1 VVLADAEVDI
11 ELTLLVTLIGIFTL
25 DDVSSRLLLP
35 LLAAATAAG
44 RGCFGAAV
52 EDTVLDEMAEED
64 ELVDVH
70 PPFEVVVAEDI
81 DVGDSRLDWGLSFF
95 LNCCDIIRS
104 KSVAGLSLR
113 VTASPSG
120 DTGFVDDVVDI

>member
-1 VVLADAEVDI
+1 MEAKDITTPETVNPTSDIASQPANQQPNMQIPEVLNQNQALQVLVDAARVAQ
-11 ELTLLVTLIGIFTL
+11 TKGIFTL

-64 ELVDVH
+64 ELVDDEYDPQVK
-70 PPFEVVVAEDI
+70 I
-81 DVGDSRLDWGLSFF
+81 
-95 LNCCDIIRS
+95 
-104 KSVAGLSLR
+104 
-113 VTASPSG
+113 
-120 DTGFVDDVVDI
+120 